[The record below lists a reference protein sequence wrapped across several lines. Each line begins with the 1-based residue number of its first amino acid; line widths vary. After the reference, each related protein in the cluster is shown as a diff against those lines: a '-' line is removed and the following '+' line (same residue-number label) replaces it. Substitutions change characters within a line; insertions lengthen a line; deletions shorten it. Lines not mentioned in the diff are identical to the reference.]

1 MSELINFD
9 RKNKKKQFLIGTD
22 EVGRGPAAGDVY
34 AAAVCFIN
42 EPCGLLEELNDSK
55 QLSEAKR
62 EQLYEVIKANSIYSI
77 RRSTIEQ
84 IEKTNILI
92 AALDAMRRAC
102 YHVARQL
109 NSTDVEVFVDGNKL
123 IKPFKFEQKCF
134 TKGDTKSATIA
145 AASILAKV
153 ERDRIMMKLDK
164 KYPQYHWASNKG
176 YLSNAHI
183 EAIKSYGITE
193 YHRKLFVRKI
203 LESQQSAQLTLNFK

>member
-1 MSELINFD
+1 MSELIKFD
-9 RKNKKKQFLIGTD
+9 RENKSKRFLIGTD

-62 EQLYEVIKANSIYSI
+62 EQLYDIIKENSIYAI
-77 RRSTIEQ
+77 KRSTVEQ
-84 IEKTNILI
+84 IEKNNILV
-92 AALDAMRRAC
+92 ASLDAMKRAC
-102 YHVARQL
+102 YDVIRQL
-109 NSTDVEVFVDGNKL
+109 NSTDVEVFIDGNKP
-123 IKPFKFEQKCF
+123 IKPFKYDQKCF

-153 ERDRIMMKLDK
+153 ERDRVMMKLDK
-164 KYPQYHWASNKG
+164 KFPQYHWASNKG

-203 LESQQSAQLTLNFK
+203 LESQQSSQLTLKLK